1 MAERNLGAGAG
12 VGRVVDYILGRNTLI
27 GLASLM
33 LLVIS
38 GYATWSGMH
47 DFIVG
52 VSQTPGSQGR
62 SIGNTGLS
70 VTNDALVVAIV
81 VALTFLMWIAL
92 RETFGINRSLRD
104 RLIMFPLYLFLF
116 LWSVGFGYGF
126 WWSLIAGEE
135 ATKSSLAGLQEDARD
150 AGQAI
155 AARLDAVK
163 LQLDSVVTWSDGQMS
178 REETSGGSCGTP
190 SGAGRGKLYNAR
202 KTVRDSIA
210 SLRDGVVNSWLVPTQ
225 SELERLRE
233 TAATLGGTSVEERQ
247 RLFETRASQIRQT
260 ARSIAARSNELGTST
275 AGQMR
280 ALAAA
285 IAIEPQKP
293 GFSCYDPT
301 LAQRLTQAAE
311 QAEKPAELKL
321 REAAFTEGPAG
332 VANAVKNLWENLG
345 AYIASAFAYLLSLG
359 GVKTAWTAGG
369 EPITGRDMIAL
380 LATLG
385 IDLGLF
391 ALTALNPPKAPRKEF
406 TGEERRQIED
416 AIRTAVARAE
426 NADMEWVRRHFVYH
440 NKASYLV
447 IPNLYSC
454 NPDDPRESS
463 RGLAM
468 NQLAGV
474 LDDMGIVRWPTP
486 KELKALREQ
495 EIGGSTTDL
504 TEIRREQSS
513 KLKKQGGLDLDTE
526 KVKRIDALEPL
537 RNHGL
542 YSKAERA
549 LQISGWSEGAR
560 RDIEIFKLEDV
571 EGLTPVLDVLQRS
584 SLEQEVARGPGK
596 AADAK
601 PGKAADKPGG
611 G

>member
-1 MAERNLGAGAG
+1 MAERNRGAGAG

-311 QAEKPAELKL
+311 QAERPAELKL

-345 AYIASAFAYLLSLG
+345 AYIASVFAYLLSLG

>member
-1 MAERNLGAGAG
+1 MAERNRGAGAG

-345 AYIASAFAYLLSLG
+345 AYIASVFAYLLSLG

>member
-1 MAERNLGAGAG
+1 MAESKRMPSSAINRA
-12 VGRVVDYILGRNTLI
+12 VDYVFGRNSLI

-33 LLVIS
+33 LLIIS
-38 GYATWSGMH
+38 GYATWSGMQ

-62 SIGNTGLS
+62 SLGGGIS
-70 VTNDALVVAIV
+70 VTNNALVVAIV

-92 RETFGINRSLRD
+92 RESFGANRSLRD

-135 ATKSSLAGLQEDARD
+135 ATKTSLAGLQEDARD
-150 AGQAI
+150 AGQVI

-163 LQLDSVVTWSDGQMS
+163 IQLDSVATWSDGQMT
-178 REETSGGSCGTP
+178 REETSGGSCGVP
-190 SGAGRGKLYNAR
+190 SGAGRGKLYNSR

-210 SLRDGVVNSWLVPTQ
+210 SLRDSVVSAWLTPTQ
-225 SELERLRE
+225 TELDRLRE

-247 RLFETRASQIRQT
+247 RLFEARASQIRQA
-260 ARSIAARSNELGTST
+260 ARGIAARSNELGTST
-275 AGQMR
+275 ANQMR
-280 ALAAA
+280 GLAAA
-285 IAIEPQKP
+285 IAIEPEKP

-301 LAQRLTQAAE
+301 LAQRLRQAAD
-311 QAEKPAELKL
+311 QAEQPAVLKL

-345 AYIASAFAYLLSLG
+345 AYFAGAIAYVLSWG
-359 GVKTAWTAGG
+359 GVKTAWTSGG

-406 TGEERRQIED
+406 SGEERRQIED
-416 AIRTAVARAE
+416 AISTAVARAE

-454 NPDDPRESS
+454 NPEDKVESS

-474 LDDMGIVRWPTP
+474 LDDMGIVRWPTG
-486 KELKALREQ
+486 KEFLQLRKDE
-495 EIGGSTTDL
+495 ELSSLTDL
-504 TEIRREQSS
+504 TDIRRKRLADLQ
-513 KLKKQGGLDLDTE
+513 KQGGLKLDE
-526 KVKRIDALEPL
+526 AKAKDIAEHEPI

-549 LQISGWSEGAR
+549 LQIAGWSEAAR

-571 EGLTPVLDVLQRS
+571 EGLTPLLDALNRTR
-584 SLEQEVARGPGK
+584 L
-596 AADAK
+596 
-601 PGKAADKPGG
+601 GG
-611 G
+611 NGSVPTVERKG